1 MTEVVFIGTG
11 DAFGA
16 GGRRQSAIFV
26 RTNLGAALLDCG
38 GTTGTGMSE
47 LGLAR
52 DEVDAIVISHF
63 HGDHFAGIPGFLLA
77 SLYED
82 QRKNRL
88 VIAGPPQIETRVR
101 RLAQIIGY
109 GIEDRDWTFP
119 IEFQELHPG
128 EEKEIGPLRV
138 QSFETHHQPEVCPH
152 GLIVGGGPEKLVFSG
167 DTGWF
172 HDLPKHVRGAKLFI
186 CECTYHR
193 PGFEYH
199 MNYQDLNARK
209 GEFDCEKLIL
219 THLGSQMTERN
230 EAFEIPIASDGTRLK
245 L

>member
-1 MTEVVFIGTG
+1 MTEIVFIGTG

-26 RTNLGAALLDCG
+26 RTSLGAALLDCG

-52 DEVDAIVISHF
+52 NEVDAILISHF

-82 QRKNRL
+82 QRKHPL
-88 VIAGPPQIETRVR
+88 IIAGPPQIETRVK

-109 GIEDRDWTFP
+109 GIEDREWSFP
-119 IEFQELHPG
+119 IEFQELRPG
-128 EEKEIGPLRV
+128 SEKEIGPLRAR
-138 QSFETHHQPEVCPH
+138 SFETFHQPDVCPH
-152 GLIVGGGPEKLVFSG
+152 GFILQADRSKIVFSG

-172 HDLPKHVRGAKLFI
+172 QDLPSHVRGANLFI

-199 MNYQDLNARK
+199 LNYQDLHARQ

-219 THLGSQMTERN
+219 THLGSQMTDRKE
-230 EAFEIPIASDGTRLK
+230 EFEIPIARDGTRLK